1 MSASTAIVGIDL
13 EPVTGEDLAAKVRRA
28 GQAKALVSFA
38 QDVEAAAKR
47 DLKREV
53 DAEAARTGT
62 GFSAKVDGVRATLSD
77 PQPKPYVEDAEAFEV
92 WWVANDFRFDEARQ
106 VRVIDHDACAQAILN
121 GEDPTEFLS
130 IKYETLLPDNPLDSL
145 TASHFVVADDGIVD
159 TTTGEHVPG
168 VSCRIGKPTLS
179 VTPDK
184 QAKQRDRAVIASYFG
199 MPAELGG
206 GA

>member
-1 MSASTAIVGIDL
+1 MSSSTAIVGIDL
-13 EPVTGEDLAAKVRRA
+13 ERRDDDQLGDKVRRA

-38 QDVEAAAKR
+38 QEVEAAAKR

-77 PQPKPYVEDAEAFEV
+77 PQPKPYVEDQEAFED
-92 WWVANDFRFDEARQ
+92 WWEASGFAFEVTWQVIVNDHE
-106 VRVIDHDACAQAILN
+106 ACARAVMA
-121 GEDPTEFLS
+121 GEDPTDFLNL
-130 IKYETLLPDNPLDSL
+130 KRVMLLPENALDSL
-145 TASHFVVADDGIVD
+145 TASHFVVVDDGIVD

-168 VSCRIGKPTLS
+168 VSCRIAKPTLS

-184 QAKQRDRAVIASYFG
+184 AAKARDRAVIASWFG
-199 MPAELGG
+199 MPVEIGG
-206 GA
+206 GS